1 MPFPFLT
8 CVLIFIIILFLTRR
22 KSTRLEQERNDN
34 YLNKEILANSTRK
47 QNISALNYITIPLET
62 FPLNIEK
69 DDTLLSFEAIL
80 NELTDKRIL
89 NLTGISNTDLKMQYG
104 LANLEAL
111 SEYDSNFTTLAR
123 TIVDYAARLIE
134 LNHIPEAITVL
145 NFGIECQSDI
155 YSNYNL
161 LATLYLQQDQTD
173 KIPHLI
179 EVAKG
184 LNSLR
189 KASIL
194 ENLATF

>member
-8 CVLIFIIILFLTRR
+8 CVLIFIVILFLTRQ

-34 YLNKEILANSTRK
+34 YLNKEILANGTRK

-123 TIVDYAARLIE
+123 TIVDYATRLIE

>member
-145 NFGIECQSDI
+145 NFGIECRSDI